1 MVLREKFRL
10 GIMKCSSFASL
21 YSLCISIS
29 ESVILENM
37 PEAKRQRLPS
47 GDLGLQDI
55 NNLIRSKIEDVFKS
69 QLDGLYRNIEANIR
83 GKVSH
88 IKMLENQIKT
98 QRSDMSL
105 IGQKIS
111 FLEKELLTK
120 VSHNSDLEAK
130 IKVLENREKNSP
142 LQKEL
147 KSRNMEIKRLN
158 KELAKKTQEILQLKD
173 DTVLIT
179 KRDSFLKHIIV
190 REMKRV
196 KILEKEMEILE
207 KEMEI
212 LKDNDT
218 INKDIENELESLMN
232 NDNIVDVGK
241 TADTNHG
248 DPPNRDDSIAEE
260 EDDIADRD
268 GEVEE
273 KDDDLEEEQ
282 EDDHNFL
289 EEDDGNTSQE
299 DEDCDIPR
307 EELEDANIS
316 QEENNDGNISSLEE
330 CGGKTSEENVSEA
343 HDSEEYNTV
352 TEDEEENIGRDDEH
366 EDLLE
371 HDDGAQ
377 TASSYHP
384 EDDVDTFSDDEDA
397 DDRISEA
404 GDENSQEDGITE
416 NNEHHTDTELSLSEN
431 VPGIEKNNS
440 DSHVDSSN
448 MRIKDE
454 PMEEEEEEEAAAQT
468 PLSLPTLEVREPTPS
483 ELLMKETSLD
493 ELLANVESFLF

>member
-1 MVLREKFRL
+1 
-10 GIMKCSSFASL
+10 
-21 YSLCISIS
+21 
-29 ESVILENM
+29 M
-37 PEAKRQRLPS
+37 PQAKRQRLPS
-47 GDLGLQDI
+47 GDSGLQDI

-69 QLDGLYRNIEANIR
+69 QLDGLYRNIDGNIR
-83 GKVSH
+83 GKAAH

-98 QRSDMSL
+98 ERSDMSL

-120 VSHNSDLEAK
+120 VSHNSGLEAK

-142 LQKEL
+142 LKKEL
-147 KSRNMEIKRLN
+147 KSRDLEIKRLN
-158 KELAKKTQEILQLKD
+158 KELEKKTKEILQLKD

-232 NDNIVDVGK
+232 SDNVVDVGK
-241 TADTNHG
+241 TTDINDG
-248 DPPNRDDSIAEE
+248 DHPNRDDSIAEEEE

-268 GEVEE
+268 GEVAEIE
-273 KDDDLEEEQ
+273 NDLEEVQ
-282 EDDHNFL
+282 EDDHNIPE
-289 EEDDGNTSQE
+289 EEDGNVSQE

-316 QEENNDGNISSLEE
+316 QEENNDGNIPNLEE
-330 CGGKTSEENVSEA
+330 SGGNSSEENVTQA
-343 HDSEEYNTV
+343 HDSEYDTMA
-352 TEDEEENIGRDDEH
+352 EDEEENIDRGDED

-377 TASSYHP
+377 TASPYHP
-384 EDDVDTFSDDEDA
+384 EDDADTFSDNEDA

-404 GDENSQEDGITE
+404 GEENSQEDGVTE
-416 NNEHHTDTELSLSEN
+416 NNENHTDTELSLSEY
-431 VPGIEKNNS
+431 VPGIETNNP
-440 DSHVDSSN
+440 DSNVDSSN

-454 PMEEEEEEEAAAQT
+454 PMEEEEGAAAQT
-468 PLSLPTLEVREPTPS
+468 PLSLPTLEVRERTPS

-493 ELLANVESFLF
+493 QLLANVESFLF